1 MATGRADRQLAAIM
15 VIDVVGYSRLMGAN
29 EEGTLAVLKNLK
41 DGVVSPQV
49 AAYRGRIVKVMGDG
63 AIIIFA
69 SIVDAVNAAVAV
81 QQAMARFEPRVLADE
96 AMELRIGLNL
106 GDVIREG
113 SDIYGD
119 GVNIAA
125 RLQEAC
131 RPGGIA
137 LSFSAH
143 EQVKGKV
150 AETFSDDG
158 EHSLK
163 NIAEPV
169 RIFTWPPDTTT
180 PAKAIPKELPSLP
193 DKPSVAVLPFDN
205 MSGDPEQEYFA
216 DGVVEGLTAALS
228 RIRSFFVIAR
238 NSSFA
243 YKGTPKNVGEIGREL
258 GVAYLLE
265 GSVQRAPGRLRIT
278 VQLIE
283 TATGAHLWAE
293 RYDGTDD
300 DIFELQDRIT
310 EQVAGA
316 ILPSIQKAE
325 IERVNRKPPEGL
337 GAYDYTMRAMRHVW
351 LLDREAAGLAMD
363 LLEKALAID
372 PDYPLALALTAW
384 CWAQHSV
391 YNWADD
397 IDLAKSR
404 ALEHAERAASLSSE
418 DPLILAVLGSV
429 HTFARNYGAAR
440 VLLERA
446 ISLDENAA
454 WARSRL
460 GWLEVYADRPESAI
474 PHFERALRLSPLD
487 PMNFNNYVGI
497 ASAHQVAE
505 NYEASADFFQRGLL
519 ERPTAYWIH
528 RNLAPVLLAAGREA
542 EAEQSGKILL
552 SEFPDLTIERFKHA
566 MVFSPAA
573 LERLAVYLRKLGVPE
588 T

>member
-1 MATGRADRQLAAIM
+1 MAKARTDRQLAAIM
-15 VIDVVGYSRLMGAN
+15 VIDVVGYSRLMGN
-29 EEGTLAVLKNLK
+29 DEEGTLATLKELKNS
-41 DGVVSPQV
+41 VVSPQIT
-49 AAYRGRIVKVMGDG
+49 AYRGRIAKVMGDG
-63 AIIIFA
+63 AIIVFT
-69 SIVDAVNAAVAV
+69 SVVDAVNAAVAV
-81 QQAMARFEPRVLADE
+81 QQAMDRFDPSIKTPEPI
-96 AMELRIGLNL
+96 ELRVGLNL

-113 SDIYGD
+113 TDVYGD

-125 RLQEAC
+125 RLQEVC
-131 RPGGIA
+131 RPGGIV
-137 LSFSAH
+137 LSASTH
-143 EQVKGKV
+143 EQVKGKI
-150 AETFSDDG
+150 AETFVDG
-158 EHSLK
+158 GEQNLK
-163 NIAEPV
+163 NIAQPV
-169 RIFTWPPDTTT
+169 QIYIWPD
-180 PAKAIPKELPSLP
+180 KGGKPKSERSLPSLP
-193 DKPSVAVLPFDN
+193 DKPSIVVLPFDN
-205 MSGDPEQEYFA
+205 MSGDSEQEYFA

-238 NSSFA
+238 NSAFA
-243 YKGTPKNVGEIGREL
+243 YKGTPKNVGQIGREL

-283 TATGAHLWAE
+283 TGTGAHLWAQ
-293 RYDGTDD
+293 RYDGTDE

-325 IERVNRKPPEGL
+325 IKRINRKAPEAL
-337 GAYDYTMRAMRHVW
+337 GAYDYTMRAMHHVW
-351 LLDREAAGLAMD
+351 LLDKDASVRALD
-363 LLEKALAID
+363 LLKEALAID
-372 PDYPLALALTAW
+372 PNYPLALALTAW

-418 DPLILAVLGSV
+418 DPLVLAILGAV

-454 WARSRL
+454 WARSRF

-474 PHFERALRLSPLD
+474 PHFEHALRLSPLD

-505 NYEASADFFQRGLL
+505 NYQESAEFFQRGLL

-528 RNLAPVLLAAGREA
+528 RNLAPVLLAAGREE
-542 EAEQSGKILL
+542 EAQVSKKILF
-552 SEFPDLTIERFKHA
+552 SEFPNLTIERFKHA

-573 LERLAVYLRKLGVPE
+573 LERISVYMRRLGVPE
-588 T
+588 K